1 MSSMSR
7 VSRYMLRLMA
17 WSIHF
22 WARAAT
28 SRNAYGDSWKL
39 VLYDARMSSGISVM
53 PWMSPWLRRIDSR
66 VRSHRPCS
74 FSASTRLR
82 LTSRN
87 LPELVERL
95 KICENCGSR
104 PGVVPATR
112 PMDAVGAIA
121 MRVALRTPP
130 FTRSRSASQSRR
142 VVRLTCTSMPR
153 SASVRS
159 IVSKGTRPCDQ
170 RLPSKLS

>member
-1 MSSMSR
+1 
-7 VSRYMLRLMA
+7 
-17 WSIHF
+17 
-22 WARAAT
+22 
-28 SRNAYGDSWKL
+28 
-39 VLYDARMSSGISVM
+39 M

-66 VRSHRPCS
+66 TDSHSPRSRS
-74 FSASTRLR
+74 VSTRLR

-112 PMDAVGAIA
+112 PMDAVGAMA
-121 MRVALRTPP
+121 MRVALRMPP
-130 FTRSRSASQSRR
+130 LTFWRRASQSRR
-142 VVRLTCTSMPR
+142 VVRLTCTSTPR

-159 IVSKGTRPCDQ
+159 IVSRGTRPCDQ
-170 RLPSKLS
+170 REPSKLSYEPRSLASFAIAFGSIAPSSIV